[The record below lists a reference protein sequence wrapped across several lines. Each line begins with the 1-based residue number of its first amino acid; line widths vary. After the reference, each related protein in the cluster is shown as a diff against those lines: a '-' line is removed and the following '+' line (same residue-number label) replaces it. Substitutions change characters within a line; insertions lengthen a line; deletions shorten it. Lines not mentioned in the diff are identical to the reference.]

1 MRTLLLTATAALTLL
16 LGGCATTISSQVT
29 TFHQWPAQLTD
40 KTYAI
45 DAPDPKHN
53 TLELQSYQNLVRQQL
68 DRLGFQ
74 PVAPGGKPALKV
86 AMQFNT
92 LIRPARLV
100 YNGLYSARSSLYFS
114 PYYRARYYGR
124 FGSPFYDPWGFNE
137 PYYSVE
143 DERYTRSVHIAIR
156 SARDDHMLFDVTVRN
171 VSEEMSTPMIM
182 PALVQ
187 SAFEGFPG
195 PNGGA
200 RRIEL
205 KLNERQGGPVA
216 GQP

>member
-1 MRTLLLTATAALTLL
+1 MKTFVLTATAALTLL

-29 TFHQWPAQLTD
+29 TFHALPAQMAD
-40 KTYAI
+40 KSYAI

-53 TLELQSYQNLVRQQL
+53 TLELQSYENLVRQQL

-74 PVAPGGKPALKV
+74 PAAPGARPALKV

-92 LIRPARLV
+92 LIRPAHLV

-114 PYYRARYYGR
+114 PYRSRYSR
-124 FGSPFYDPWGFNE
+124 FGYSRFGYSPFADPWGFND
-137 PYYSVE
+137 PYYEVQ
-143 DERYTRSVHIAIR
+143 DERYTRSVHITIR

-171 VSEEMSTPMIM
+171 VSEEMSTPLIM

-200 RRIEL
+200 RRIDL
-205 KLNERQGGPVA
+205 KLNDK
-216 GQP
+216 